1 MGVSFIIGEKAR
13 LTWHQVQPKICLNFV
28 EGILVAKNGYS
39 GLHVTNFG

>member
-1 MGVSFIIGEKAR
+1 MGVRFILGEKDR
-13 LTWHQVQPKICLNFV
+13 LPWLQVQPKICLNFV